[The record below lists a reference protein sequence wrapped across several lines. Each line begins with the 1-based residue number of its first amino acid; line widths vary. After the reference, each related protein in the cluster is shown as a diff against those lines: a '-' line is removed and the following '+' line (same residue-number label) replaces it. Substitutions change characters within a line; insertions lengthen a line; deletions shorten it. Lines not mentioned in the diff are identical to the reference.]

1 MDDNRIIDGYAV
13 LHAIRI
19 DGAEQIVAEKNNH
32 YRLYR
37 VERVSGLGLEE
48 YAVVFA
54 DRDYLKAMREFTR
67 RINSALDGLDLSRVY
82 RGSPLVDFR
91 LEAEDC
97 VPGGMDADLRGK
109 VVAIKSEVLSPEY
122 RSGSYQLMLAEGGF
136 GCAPNARGQ
145 SVFCKELYSG
155 ESVRWARAD
164 ILGVVDE
171 SCSHGPKRSSPS
183 CGSLLARISRGENR
197 AANLC
202 RKTKRTNPI
211 NQAGAVT
218 SGSHFGRKT
227 T

>member
-1 MDDNRIIDGYAV
+1 MDDKRIIDGYAV
-13 LHAIRI
+13 LHTIRI
-19 DGAEQIVAEKNNH
+19 DGAEQIVAEKDNH

-37 VERVSGLGLEE
+37 GERVSGLGLEE
-48 YAVVFA
+48 YTVVFE

-97 VPGGMDADLRGK
+97 VSGGMADDLRGK
-109 VVAIKSEVLSPEY
+109 VVAIKAEVLSPEY
-122 RSGSYQLMLAEGGF
+122 RAGSYQLMLAEGGF

-171 SCSHGPKRSSPS
+171 S
-183 CGSLLARISRGENR
+183 LLPAWAKEKLAKLREPAQRESVVDKIR
-197 AANLC
+197 AAKPV
-202 RKTKRTNPI
+202 REQEPQPPKHHKSEPER
-211 NQAGAVT
+211 
-218 SGSHFGRKT
+218 
-227 T
+227 

>member
-1 MDDNRIIDGYAV
+1 MDDKRIIDGYAV

-19 DGAEQIVAEKNNH
+19 DGAEQIVAEKDHH

-37 VERVSGLGLEE
+37 GERVSGLGLEE
-48 YAVVFA
+48 YTVVFE

-109 VVAIKSEVLSPEY
+109 VVAIKAEILSPEY

-145 SVFCKELYSG
+145 PVFCKELYSG
-155 ESVRWARAD
+155 ESVRWERVD
-164 ILGVVDE
+164 ILGVVDDAMLPTWAKEKLAKLREPAPRE
-171 SCSHGPKRSSPS
+171 SVVEK
-183 CGSLLARISRGENR
+183 IR
-197 AANLC
+197 AAKPVREQKPQPPKNHKSEPE
-202 RKTKRTNPI
+202 R
-211 NQAGAVT
+211 
-218 SGSHFGRKT
+218 
-227 T
+227 

>member
-48 YAVVFA
+48 YTVVFE

-67 RINSALDGLDLSRVY
+67 RINSVLDGLDLSRVY

-155 ESVRWARAD
+155 ESARWERAD

-171 SCSHGPKRSSPS
+171 S
-183 CGSLLARISRGENR
+183 LLPTWAKEKLSRLREPAPRESVVDKIR
-197 AANLC
+197 AAKPV
-202 RKTKRTNPI
+202 REQEPQPPKHHKSEPER
-211 NQAGAVT
+211 
-218 SGSHFGRKT
+218 
-227 T
+227 

>member
-1 MDDNRIIDGYAV
+1 MDDKRIIDGYAV
-13 LHAIRI
+13 LHTIRI
-19 DGAEQIVAEKNNH
+19 DGAEQIVAEKDNH

-37 VERVSGLGLEE
+37 GERVSGLGLEE
-48 YAVVFA
+48 YTVVFE

-109 VVAIKSEVLSPEY
+109 VVAIKAEILSPEY

-171 SCSHGPKRSSPS
+171 S
-183 CGSLLARISRGENR
+183 LLPAWAKEKLAKLREPAQRESVVDKIR
-197 AANLC
+197 AAKPV
-202 RKTKRTNPI
+202 REQEPQPPKHHKSEPER
-211 NQAGAVT
+211 
-218 SGSHFGRKT
+218 
-227 T
+227 

>member
-1 MDDNRIIDGYAV
+1 MDDKRIIDGYAV

-48 YAVVFA
+48 YTVVFE

-82 RGSPLVDFR
+82 RGSLLVDCR

-122 RSGSYQLMLAEGGF
+122 RAGSYQLMLAEGGF

-145 SVFCKELYSG
+145 FVFCKELYSG
-155 ESVRWARAD
+155 ESVRWGRAD

-171 SCSHGPKRSSPS
+171 S
-183 CGSLLARISRGENR
+183 LLPTWAKEKLAKLREPAQRESVVEKIR
-197 AANLC
+197 AAKPV
-202 RKTKRTNPI
+202 RKMEPQPPKNHKSEPER
-211 NQAGAVT
+211 
-218 SGSHFGRKT
+218 
-227 T
+227 

>member
-1 MDDNRIIDGYAV
+1 MGDKRIIDGYTA

-19 DGAEQIVAEKNNH
+19 DGAEQIVAEKDNH

-37 VERVSGLGLEE
+37 GERASNLGLEK
-48 YAVVFA
+48 YTVVFE

-67 RINSALDGLDLSRVY
+67 RINSALDGLDLNRVY

-97 VPGGMDADLRGK
+97 VPGGMADDLRGR
-109 VVAIKSEVLSPEY
+109 VVAIKAEVLSPEY

-136 GCAPNARGQ
+136 GCSPNARGQ

-155 ESVRWARAD
+155 ESARWDRAD

-171 SCSHGPKRSSPS
+171 S
-183 CGSLLARISRGENR
+183 LLPAWAKEKLSKLREPAQGESVVEKIR
-197 AANLC
+197 AAKPVREQKPQPPKNHKSEPE
-202 RKTKRTNPI
+202 R
-211 NQAGAVT
+211 
-218 SGSHFGRKT
+218 
-227 T
+227 

>member
-19 DGAEQIVAEKNNH
+19 DGAEQIVAEKDH
-32 YRLYR
+32 QYRLYR
-37 VERVSGLGLEE
+37 VERVSGLGIEE
-48 YAVVFA
+48 YTVVFEN
-54 DRDYLKAMREFTR
+54 RDYLKAMREFTR

-97 VPGGMDADLRGK
+97 VPGGMADDLRDK
-109 VVAIKSEVLSPEY
+109 VVAIKAEVLSPEY
-122 RSGSYQLMLAEGGF
+122 RAGSYQLMLAEGGF

-171 SCSHGPKRSSPS
+171 P
-183 CGSLLARISRGENR
+183 LLPTWAKEKLSKLRAPVQRESVVDKIR
-197 AANLC
+197 AAKPV
-202 RKTKRTNPI
+202 REQEPQPPKHHKSEPER
-211 NQAGAVT
+211 
-218 SGSHFGRKT
+218 
-227 T
+227 

>member
-19 DGAEQIVAEKNNH
+19 DGAEQIVAEKDH
-32 YRLYR
+32 QYRLYR
-37 VERVSGLGLEE
+37 GERVSGLGLEE
-48 YAVVFA
+48 YTVVFE

-97 VPGGMDADLRGK
+97 VLGGMDADLRGK

-122 RSGSYQLMLAEGGF
+122 RAGSYQLMLAEGGF

-145 SVFCKELYSG
+145 SVFCKELYSD

-164 ILGVVDE
+164 ILGVFDE
-171 SCSHGPKRSSPS
+171 SLLPTWAKEKLSKLREPVQRESVVERIRTAKPVREHEAQPPKPHKSELER
-183 CGSLLARISRGENR
+183 
-197 AANLC
+197 
-202 RKTKRTNPI
+202 
-211 NQAGAVT
+211 
-218 SGSHFGRKT
+218 
-227 T
+227 